1 MLSEMSGLTVTQ
13 VNLSHAPYT
22 MIAGAIG
29 AVMLTILA
37 IVFKDYG
44 EEHRQA
50 YLLENKESEQ
60 NAENMKVNIFYALAP
75 LVPLVILVIGGTSL
89 QKNARFR
96 MDEDGCTTS
105 DVNWFI
111 ICCCDDTHFTGQNYK

>member
-1 MLSEMSGLTVTQ
+1 EMSGLTVTQ

-75 LVPLVILVIGGTSL
+75 LVPLVIL
-89 QKNARFR
+89 
-96 MDEDGCTTS
+96 
-105 DVNWFI
+105 
-111 ICCCDDTHFTGQNYK
+111 